1 MELSKKKYSK
11 LEVEELLKKQGEEY
25 QQKLNSQ
32 RDKIALLVEE
42 NRRLAEKTEE
52 FEEKDALISSTLK
65 VAKEKADEMEKT
77 IQDKYTLVVERLK
90 KFSKDWTDYFNF
102 LKEKYPNYET
112 IQKVVKLKETLDSLV
127 LSKDDCQTVEEI
139 ENRLSQITSKTD
151 FRPKEKIDQLIA
163 ATGDSGFSLEEVL
176 NPGKLEL
183 EDLCKELGL
192 ME

>member
-11 LEVEELLKKQGEEY
+11 LEVEELLKKQGREY

-42 NRRLAEKTEE
+42 NKRLAEKTEE
-52 FEEKDALISSTLK
+52 FVKKDALISSTLK

-77 IQDKYTLVVERLK
+77 VQDKYTLVVERLK

-151 FRPKEKIDQLIA
+151 FRPKEKIDQFIA

-176 NPGKLEL
+176 NPGKF
-183 EDLCKELGL
+183 CARVI
-192 ME
+192 

>member
-11 LEVEELLKKQGEEY
+11 LEVEELLKKQGREY

-42 NRRLAEKTEE
+42 NKRLAEKTEE
-52 FEEKDALISSTLK
+52 FEKKDALISSTLK

-77 IQDKYTLVVERLK
+77 VQDKYTLVVERLK

-112 IQKVVKLKETLDSLV
+112 IQKL
-127 LSKDDCQTVEEI
+127 
-139 ENRLSQITSKTD
+139 
-151 FRPKEKIDQLIA
+151 
-163 ATGDSGFSLEEVL
+163 L
-176 NPGKLEL
+176 N
-183 EDLCKELGL
+183 
-192 ME
+192 